1 MELNNQA
8 DPQVSIVPSPDAGV
22 VAGACDSQ
30 LPNPQASHLE
40 VEAYPRPRSELL
52 PLLRKEPLHEG
63 PEKERKLDRLLFFE
77 QVKSFR
83 AVIWKRTYSHL
94 GLDNV

>member
-8 DPQVSIVPSPDAGV
+8 DPQVSIVPSPDAG
-22 VAGACDSQ
+22 ACDSQ
-30 LPNPQASHLE
+30 LPNLLASHLE
-40 VEAYPRPRSELL
+40 VEASPRPRSGLL
-52 PLLRKEPLHEG
+52 PLLRQELPHEE
-63 PEKERKLDRLLFFE
+63 PEKERKLDMLLFFE